1 MKIIEIIIILFTT
14 IYLFSCTNPYE
25 GEGDWQE
32 DWIATIN
39 STGDS
44 LNYIEEG
51 NPRVQFIPNTTK
63 IMLSNSDSITIMNFD
78 GTGKETIIDS
88 VEGGTGFPC
97 ISLDGTKLTFSN
109 YDIYIANIDGSNLT
123 NLTNTSD
130 IIELYPQFSS
140 DGDSIVYT
148 TILDTF
154 YSISVIDE
162 FGNNKIEVISNST
175 KYSNYSYP
183 IFDKSV
189 EKIFYKFNGLPSG
202 LYSVN
207 VDGSDNT
214 ILYEGWIGYN
224 LPSMSLD
231 GGKIVFWAD
240 GHIYIMNEDGT
251 EITDLGEAYN
261 SKCNPMISYD
271 GSKIVF
277 GYNYI
282 YIMNYDGT
290 ERKEIASGRNPVFSS
305 DGKKIVF
312 IAIREF
318 PED

>member
-1 MKIIEIIIILFTT
+1 MKIIQIIVILLIS

-25 GEGDWQE
+25 GEGGWQE

-44 LNYIEEG
+44 LNYIEKG
-51 NPRVQFIPNTTK
+51 NPRVQFIPYTTK
-63 IMLSNSDSITIMNFD
+63 IMLGNSDSITIMNLD

-88 VEGGTGFPC
+88 VGGGTDLPC
-97 ISLDGTKLTFSN
+97 ISRDGTKLTFSIG
-109 YDIYIANIDGSNLT
+109 DIYIANIDGSNLT
-123 NLTNTSD
+123 NLTNTPD
-130 IIELYPQFSS
+130 IKEYYPSFSPE
-140 DGDSIVYT
+140 GDSIVYT

-154 YSISVIDE
+154 YSISILDE
-162 FGNNKIEVISNST
+162 FGNKIEVISNST

-183 IFDKSV
+183 IFDKSG
-189 EKIFYKFNGLPSG
+189 EKILYKFNGLPSG

-240 GHIYIMNEDGT
+240 GHIYIMNDDGT

-261 SKCNPMISYD
+261 SKCNPMISLD

-277 GYNYI
+277 GYNHI
-282 YIMNYDGT
+282 YIMNDDGT
-290 ERKEIASGRNPVFSS
+290 ARKEIASGRNPAFSS
-305 DGKKIVF
+305 DVDKIVF
-312 IAIREF
+312 NAVRTF